1 MQILSRICHPPHPWM
16 PTFAGMTIIV
26 QRPCIFEGL
35 SIFSRCEV
43 KLHSSGEDGS
53 HAVGAYDVA
62 AVGSDV
68 GGAVAL

>member
-1 MQILSRICHPPHPWM
+1 MQTLSRMCHPPHPWM

-35 SIFSRCEV
+35 SIFSKCEV